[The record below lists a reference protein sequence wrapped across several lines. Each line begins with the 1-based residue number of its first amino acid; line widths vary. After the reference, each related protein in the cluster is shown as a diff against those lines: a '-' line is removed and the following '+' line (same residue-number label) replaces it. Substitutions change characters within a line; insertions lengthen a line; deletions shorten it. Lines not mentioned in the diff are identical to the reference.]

1 MPVRFTLQPAFILH
15 TRAYRDQS
23 LLIELFTFPQG
34 RVVAIGRGS
43 KTRFR
48 GLMRPFIPLL
58 ATWSGKSELMNL
70 SLVEANGLPYELQGH
85 HLLCGIYL
93 NELLV
98 RLLHRHDPHPQL
110 FLAYQKALSDLQ
122 HHLQPEQILREF
134 EKKLLTELGY
144 GLRLNFE
151 ISGIPVQA
159 DKWYEYLPE
168 QGLREQTAV
177 SGVSSHLFR
186 GAELLSIHQDQL
198 EKIEVR
204 RSAKRLMRMAIEHLL
219 GNKPPKTRELFL
231 MS

>member
-15 TRAYRDQS
+15 TRSYRDQS

-85 HLLCGIYL
+85 HLLCGIYI

-110 FLAYQKALSDLQ
+110 FLAYQQALTDLQ
-122 HHLQPEQILREF
+122 HHVQPEQVLRFF
-134 EKKLLTELGY
+134 EKKLLIELGY
-144 GLRLNFE
+144 GLRLHCE
-151 ISGIPVQA
+151 IDGSPLQN
-159 DKWYEYLPE
+159 DKWYEYLPD
-168 QGLREQTAV
+168 QGFREQVTM
-177 SGVSSHLFR
+177 SGMTSHLFK
-186 GAELLSIHQDQL
+186 GGELLAIDKDQL
-198 EKIEVR
+198 ESTEVR
-204 RSAKRLMRMAIEHLL
+204 RAAKRLMRIAIEHLL
-219 GNKPPKTRELFL
+219 GNKPPKTRELFVGL
-231 MS
+231 